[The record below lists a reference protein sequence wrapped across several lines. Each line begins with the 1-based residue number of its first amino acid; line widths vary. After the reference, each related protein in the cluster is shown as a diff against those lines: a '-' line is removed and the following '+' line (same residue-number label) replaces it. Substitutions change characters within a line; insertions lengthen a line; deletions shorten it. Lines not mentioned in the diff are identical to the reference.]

1 MTAARARS
9 ADPDTSHAAAA
20 SLAPDK
26 IRLSQHAV
34 LRHLR
39 RNGPMTDT
47 ELVDTFDGKI
57 FQSPSGLR
65 TRRKELVDRG
75 LVALMEGVHEVLR
88 ITEPYKLASRT
99 SSAPVSSLA
108 GSRIF
113 ACRTFRI
120 SRRSTS

>member
-39 RNGPMTDT
+39 RHGPMTDT
-47 ELVDTFDGKI
+47 EMVDSFDGKI
-57 FQSPSGLR
+57 YQSPSGLR

-75 LVALMEGVHEVLR
+75 LVIDTGKRETLESGR
-88 ITEPYKLASRT
+88 
-99 SSAPVSSLA
+99 SATVWDA
-108 GSRIF
+108 KR
-113 ACRTFRI
+113 
-120 SRRSTS
+120 

>member
-39 RNGPMTDT
+39 RHGPMTDT
-47 ELVDTFDGKI
+47 EMVDSFDGKI
-57 FQSPSGLR
+57 YQSPSGLR

-75 LVALMEGVHEVLR
+75 LVIDTGKRETLESGR
-88 ITEPYKLASRT
+88 
-99 SSAPVSSLA
+99 SAIVWDA
-108 GSRIF
+108 KR
-113 ACRTFRI
+113 
-120 SRRSTS
+120 

>member
-75 LVALMEGVHEVLR
+75 LVADTGERVRLESG
-88 ITEPYKLASRT
+88 RT
-99 SSAPVSSLA
+99 AIIWSAV
-108 GSRIF
+108 RH
-113 ACRTFRI
+113 
-120 SRRSTS
+120 